1 MKPTLFTSIKQL
13 YRVVGRLNKQ
23 VKAVQTEVLHLQ
35 VAYTA
40 TKRETH
46 ARLAHTAIASQPFAG
61 ECRKLQIQLAR
72 FRTAP
77 KS

>member
-1 MKPTLFTSIKQL
+1 MHPTLFTSIKQL
-13 YRVVGRLNKQ
+13 FRAVGHLNKQ
-23 VKAVQTEVLHLQ
+23 LRTVQTEALHLQ
-35 VAYTA
+35 GAYTA

-46 ARLAHTAIASQPFAG
+46 ARLTHTGIASQPFAG

-72 FRTAP
+72 FRKAP

>member
-1 MKPTLFTSIKQL
+1 MHPTLFTSIKQL
-13 YRVVGRLNKQ
+13 FRAVGYFNKQ
-23 VKAVQTEVLHLQ
+23 VRTVQTEALHLQ
-35 VAYTA
+35 GAYTA

-46 ARLAHTAIASQPFAG
+46 ARLAHTAVASQPFAG

-72 FRTAP
+72 FRTAT